1 MSKISIKNLAQAIYE
16 SSQGKEGV
24 DLDDVIK
31 SSVTFIRDKNLLSKS
46 KDILEALEGIIDK
59 ENGVVKARVSAG
71 HKLGNELEKEIEGI
85 IKRKYKADKVIIEE
99 KENPKLLGGIKIE
112 VGDEVIDTT
121 LSNKINQ
128 LQNYLIK
135 N

>member
-31 SSVTFIRDKNLLSKS
+31 RSVTFIRDKNLLSKS

-85 IKRKYKADKVIIEE
+85 IKRKYKAEKVIIEE